1 MKKLD
6 IDSSWTVF
14 LDRDGVINKK
24 IENDYIKT
32 WDDFSFT
39 NKALLAIAVLSKC
52 FSKILVVT
60 NQRGVGK
67 ELMTEERLIIIHEK
81 MCEEIKLESG
91 RIDKIYYCTDK
102 LDSSEFRK
110 PNVGM
115 ALTAKR
121 DYPEINFSKSI
132 IIGDS
137 ITDML
142 FGKRL
147 GMTCFYIGEEI
158 PLEES
163 GIIDA
168 KFDSLY
174 DCALYSKK
182 KINDRIFN

>member
-1 MKKLD
+1 MKKFD
-6 IDSSWTVF
+6 IDSSWTIF
-14 LDRDGVINKK
+14 LDRDGVINEK
-24 IENDYIKT
+24 IDNDYIKA

-39 NKALLAIAVLSKC
+39 YKALEAIEILSKC

-67 ELMTEERLIIIHEK
+67 GLMTEEMLIIIHEK

-115 ALTAKR
+115 ALMAKR
-121 DYPEINFSKSI
+121 DYPEINFFKSI
-132 IIGDS
+132 MIGDS

-142 FGKRL
+142 FGKNL
-147 GMTCFYIGEEI
+147 GMTCFYIGEED
-158 PLEES
+158 PYERSE
-163 GIIDA
+163 IIDA
-168 KFDSLY
+168 RFKSLY
-174 DCALYSKK
+174 DCTFHL
-182 KINDRIFN
+182 IDEI

>member
-24 IENDYIKT
+24 IENDYVKT

-39 NKALLAIAVLSKC
+39 NKALPAIAALSNC

-110 PNVGM
+110 PNIGM
-115 ALTAKR
+115 ALMAKR
-121 DYPEINFSKSI
+121 DYPEINFFKSI

-137 ITDML
+137 ISDML
-142 FGKRL
+142 FGRNL
-147 GMTCFYIGEEI
+147 GMTCFYIGQEM
-158 PLEES
+158 PLEGS
-163 GIIDA
+163 VIIDA
-168 KFDSLY
+168 RFKSLY
-174 DCALYSKK
+174 DCVTHLMD
-182 KINDRIFN
+182 NV

>member
-24 IENDYIKT
+24 IENDYVKT

-39 NKALLAIAVLSKC
+39 NKALPAIAALSKR
-52 FSKILVVT
+52 FPKILVVT

-67 ELMTEERLIIIHEK
+67 GLMSEDELITIHEK
-81 MCEEIKLESG
+81 MCKGINEESG

-110 PNVGM
+110 PNIGM
-115 ALTAKR
+115 ALMAKR
-121 DYPEINFSKSI
+121 DYPEINFFKSI

-137 ITDML
+137 ISDML
-142 FGKRL
+142 FGKNL

-158 PLEES
+158 PTEGS
-163 GIIDA
+163 GIINN
-168 KFDSLY
+168 KFESLH
-174 DCALYSKK
+174 DCVRYL
-182 KINDRIFN
+182 INNT